1 MASKAEVLGR
11 AEPVLLREQPAGQ
24 MLEAMPV
31 LPVNYAFRNRLHQVQ
46 AADAAV
52 PHSSQGV
59 HTYRN
64 HAEIYRTPSR
74 HVREINCGTK
84 VGRRKPR
91 EGPTTGTGGFWEGYW
106 SQSDITGP
114 RV

>member
-1 MASKAEVLGR
+1 MR
-11 AEPVLLREQPAGQ
+11 P
-24 MLEAMPV
+24 
-31 LPVNYAFRNRLHQVQ
+31 F
-46 AADAAV
+46 

-64 HAEIYRTPSR
+64 HAEIYRKPSR

-106 SQSDITGP
+106 SQSDIARIT
-114 RV
+114 RLIKRTAQLLKRDCWCWLTAW

>member
-1 MASKAEVLGR
+1 MR
-11 AEPVLLREQPAGQ
+11 P
-24 MLEAMPV
+24 
-31 LPVNYAFRNRLHQVQ
+31 F
-46 AADAAV
+46 

-91 EGPTTGTGGFWEGYW
+91 EGPTTGLAAFGRGIGVSLILPVHASNKTNCSATETGLRA
-106 SQSDITGP
+106 Q
-114 RV
+114 VVC